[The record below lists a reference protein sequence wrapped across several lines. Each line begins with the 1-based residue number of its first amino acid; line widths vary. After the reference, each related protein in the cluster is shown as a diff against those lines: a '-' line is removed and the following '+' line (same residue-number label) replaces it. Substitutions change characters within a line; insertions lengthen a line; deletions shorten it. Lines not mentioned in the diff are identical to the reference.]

1 MKDEMSISYS
11 ISVELDANCSHQ
23 NISFIFK
30 RGSELG
36 FIYYVKSPEPSDG
49 YHSISASDQAAAEF
63 IFKKIEHGTYDD
75 GENYFMTKFQD
86 TDFLLTLYPKNNN
99 LRVSFVDIGEPW
111 MRVIDYKSRT
121 IDFAR
126 YSRLILDLCKDFSI
140 LKLETFAG

>member
-1 MKDEMSISYS
+1 MSISYS
-11 ISVELDANCSHQ
+11 ISIELDANCSNQ
-23 NISFIFK
+23 NISLIFK

-36 FIYYVKSPEPSDG
+36 FIYYAKSLEAFDG
-49 YHSISASDQAAAEF
+49 YHSIAATCIEASEF
-63 IFKKIEHGTYDD
+63 IFKNFERGVYDD

-111 MRVIDYKSRT
+111 TRVIDYESQT

-126 YSRLILDLCKDFSI
+126 YSRLLLDLCKDFSI
-140 LKLETFAG
+140 LKLDTFRG